1 MGGRSGVRHRLS
13 IGRDL
18 RFNRSKGHRKGI
30 MSNKQIIRDFIDCW
44 SSLDVD
50 RLADF
55 FTTDGVYHNM
65 PANPVSGRDNV
76 REFIKGFT
84 AGWTATD
91 WEIVSIVEDGDI
103 VVAERVDRTDLG
115 DKHVDL
121 PCVGVFEMENGKIR
135 VWRDYFDLGTYM
147 KALA

>member
-1 MGGRSGVRHRLS
+1 
-13 IGRDL
+13 
-18 RFNRSKGHRKGI
+18 
-30 MSNKQIIRDFIDCW
+30 MSNKQTIREFIDCW

-50 RLADF
+50 KLADF
-55 FTTDGVYHNM
+55 FTPDGVYYNI
-65 PANPVSGRDNV
+65 PASPVSGRDNV

-84 AGWTATD
+84 ADWTATD
-91 WEIVSIVEDGDI
+91 WEVISIVEDGDV

-147 KALA
+147 KALS